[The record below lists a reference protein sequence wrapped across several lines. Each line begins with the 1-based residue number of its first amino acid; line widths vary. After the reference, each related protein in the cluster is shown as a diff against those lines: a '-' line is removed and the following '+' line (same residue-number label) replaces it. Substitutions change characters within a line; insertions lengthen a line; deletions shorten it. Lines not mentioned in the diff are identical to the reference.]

1 MAKDD
6 LISRR
11 AMLAALSSRL
21 SIVDM
26 VGVAEIVE
34 SVPAVDAEP
43 VVRCGECKYGD
54 DEGGTALNFRVCK
67 LSKRSE
73 LLDWY
78 CPYGKR
84 RKRNGE

>member
-1 MAKDD
+1 MKDD
-6 LISRR
+6 LISRS
-11 AMLAALSSRL
+11 AVLVALSREL

-26 VGVAEIVE
+26 IRVAEIVE
-34 SVPAVDAEP
+34 SVPAVDAVA

-54 DEGGTALNFRVCK
+54 DEGGTALNFRVCR